1 MSGLTRRRFVQS
13 AGAAAAA
20 PAAAGA
26 AGSAP
31 GGPASGARVS
41 LNGTWRFRLDPGKSG
56 ESAGWHLP
64 TAGGEG
70 WHEVTV
76 PHTWQVAQE
85 CHAHLGV
92 AWYRREFDVPAQW
105 AGSHV
110 RVEFEAVY
118 HSASVWLNGKP
129 IGNHLRKGYTAFE
142 LDLTAGLKYGE
153 RNVLAVR
160 ADNSFDPAMLPRVD
174 SYDWTPDGGITRPV
188 NLLVTPPVFL
198 QRIEVEAMP
207 ELGGA
212 SARIRVRAVIR
223 NAGGLPAGVS
233 IGWEAAEE
241 ASGRVVLRQPN
252 AASVA
257 VRPGATETVSLPE
270 AVLAE
275 PRLWH
280 FDHPNLYRL
289 SARIEAVGKP
299 VHELS
304 DTFGIRRIEVKDGG
318 LFLNGERVRLM
329 GVERMAGSHP
339 QFGMAEPARWI
350 EHDHNDMK
358 ELNCVFTRVHWQQDR
373 RVLDYCDR
381 HGILIQT
388 EVPSWGTKTFEG
400 MGDAPSREILENGL
414 EQLREMIGRDR
425 NHPSIFAWGL
435 CNEVNGQNPAAQK
448 FVRAMAAEA
457 RKLDP
462 QRLLTYASNSLQSNI
477 ARDVAGELDFISWN
491 EYYESWMQ
499 GDVPALRRNLEEI
512 HRVFPGKMV
521 VISEYGLCE
530 CRPEHTG
537 GDEKR
542 IRVMREHTNV
552 VRDYDWVGGAIF
564 FCYNDYRT
572 HIGDKG
578 AGPLK
583 QRVHGV
589 VDLYG
594 ERKPS
599 FEALR
604 SEASPVAALTLSGT
618 ASSMTAVVTTRGTLP
633 AHTLRGYKLRWIV
646 YGFGDLPMEQG
657 EAPLP
662 ELAPGKSATLHFSA
676 QEKAP
681 HRIRV
686 DVVRPTGFSALTA
699 WWKG

>member
-13 AGAAAAA
+13 AAAAA

-26 AGSAP
+26 AGSAA
-31 GGPASGARVS
+31 GGLASGARVS
-41 LNGTWRFRLDPGKSG
+41 LNGTWRFRLDPGKGG

-70 WHEVTV
+70 WSEVTV

-85 CHAHLGV
+85 SHAHLGV

-129 IGNHLRKGYTAFE
+129 VGSHLRKGYTAFE

-188 NLLVTPPVFL
+188 NLLVTSPVFL
-198 QRIEVEAMP
+198 QRIEVDAMP
-207 ELGGA
+207 EPGEA
-212 SARIRVRAVIR
+212 SAWIRVRAVIR

-257 VRPGATETVSLPE
+257 VRPGATETISLPE

-280 FDHPNLYRL
+280 FDQPNLYRL
-289 SARIEAVGKP
+289 SARIEAAGKP

-304 DTFGIRRIEVKDGG
+304 DTFGIRRIEVKEGG

-329 GVERMAGSHP
+329 GVERMAGSQP
-339 QFGMAEPARWI
+339 QFGMAEPAWWI

-400 MGDAPSREILENGL
+400 MGDTPSHEILENGL

-435 CNEVNGQNPAAQK
+435 CNEVNGQNPPAQK
-448 FVRAMAAEA
+448 FIRAMAAEA

-477 ARDVAGELDFISWN
+477 GRDVAGELDLISWN

-499 GDVPALRRNLEEI
+499 GDVPAMRRNLEEI

-542 IRVMREHTNV
+542 IWVMREHTNV

-578 AGPLK
+578 EGPLK

-604 SEASPVAALTLSGT
+604 SESSPVAALTLSGT
-618 ASSMTAVVTTRGTLP
+618 ASSMTAVVTARGTLP
-633 AHTLRGYKLRWIV
+633 AYTLRGYRLRWIV

-681 HRIRV
+681 RRIRV
-686 DVVRPTGFSALTA
+686 DVLRPTGFSALTA

>member
-13 AGAAAAA
+13 AAAAA

-26 AGSAP
+26 AGSAA
-31 GGPASGARVS
+31 GGLASGARVS
-41 LNGTWRFRLDPGKSG
+41 LNGTWRFRLDPGKGG

-70 WHEVTV
+70 WSEVTV

-85 CHAHLGV
+85 SHAHLGV

-129 IGNHLRKGYTAFE
+129 VGSHLRKGYTAFE

-188 NLLVTPPVFL
+188 NLLVTSPVFL
-198 QRIEVEAMP
+198 QRIEVDAMP
-207 ELGGA
+207 EPGEA
-212 SARIRVRAVIR
+212 SAWIRVRAVIR

-257 VRPGATETVSLPE
+257 VRPGATETISLPE

-280 FDHPNLYRL
+280 FDQPNLYRL
-289 SARIEAVGKP
+289 SARIEAAGKP

-304 DTFGIRRIEVKDGG
+304 DTFGIRRIEVKEGG

-329 GVERMAGSHP
+329 GVERMAGSQP
-339 QFGMAEPARWI
+339 QFGMAEPAWWI

-400 MGDAPSREILENGL
+400 MGDTPSHEILENGL

-435 CNEVNGQNPAAQK
+435 CNEVNGQNPPAQK
-448 FVRAMAAEA
+448 FIRAMAAEA

-477 ARDVAGELDFISWN
+477 GRDVAGELDLISWN

-499 GDVPALRRNLEEI
+499 GDVPAMRRNLEEI

-578 AGPLK
+578 EGPLK

-604 SEASPVAALTLSGT
+604 SESSPVAALTLSGT
-618 ASSMTAVVTTRGTLP
+618 ASSMTAVVTARGTLP
-633 AHTLRGYKLRWIV
+633 AYTLRGYRLRWIV

-681 HRIRV
+681 RRIRV
-686 DVVRPTGFSALTA
+686 DVLRPTGFSALTA
-699 WWKG
+699 LWKG